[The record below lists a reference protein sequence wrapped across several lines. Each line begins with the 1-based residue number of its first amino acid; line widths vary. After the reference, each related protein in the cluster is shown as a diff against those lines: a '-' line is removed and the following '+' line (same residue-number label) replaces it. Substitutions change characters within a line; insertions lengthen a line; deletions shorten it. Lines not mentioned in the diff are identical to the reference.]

1 MTRRSELGSSAS
13 VPTFLTL
20 RSETLGLA
28 DQVIAFQKPAAE
40 GETLAVVELRDAR
53 RNLLARS
60 VVPLRGDA
68 EATADELLS
77 TVQLERCSDFIF
89 DPLSRVKI
97 RRSVAAVSPTVGGR
111 SSQYEQVRA
120 NAPRMAV

>member
-20 RSETLGLA
+20 GGEALGLA
-28 DQVIAFQKPAAE
+28 EQVVAFEQPAGQ
-40 GETLAVVELRDAR
+40 GEPRAVVELRDVHG
-53 RNLLARS
+53 NLLARS
-60 VVPLRGDA
+60 VLPMRGDA
-68 EATADELLS
+68 EAAADELLRS
-77 TVQLERCSDFIF
+77 VQLERCSEFIF

-111 SSQYEQVRA
+111 SSRYEQVRA
-120 NAPRMAV
+120 SAPGMAV